1 MAGSNSTFSV
11 RPSRVHPL
19 NRKNLPINILQ
30 FLRPI
35 LNIIGYT
42 KLHNVQC
49 VPIKLTMKVIN
60 CTKRLQSQLRPHK
73 IVMNSISV

>member
-19 NRKNLPINILQ
+19 NRKNLPINMLY
-30 FLRPI
+30 FHRPI

-42 KLHNVQC
+42 KLVNVQC
-49 VPIKLTMKVIN
+49 VPIKLTN
-60 CTKRLQSQLRPHK
+60 CGDREKMDQAK
-73 IVMNSISV
+73 ACKN